1 MKHSLPKVPLFAH
14 LLRSFLIA
22 TLAAALVTAP
32 FRAAAQAPTPA
43 PGASPA
49 AATAPSPG
57 TGATEA
63 PASGEDQEK
72 QLLHSSIVK
81 SVARVLHLSL
91 DATVDILLGINFAI
105 IFLLVA
111 VPLGRLMPRIVR
123 KRSQTLRQS
132 LQTARQATAD
142 SRARLNAVEAK
153 LAGLDEEMHKLRALV
168 EQESLEDEK
177 RIKAALGEE
186 SARIVASAEQEIGV
200 AAAQARRGLRNFAAD
215 LAIEQAAKQVTL
227 TLETDRA
234 LIAEF
239 VAGVAPDGKGKGGA
253 S

>member
-1 MKHSLPKVPLFAH
+1 MPLLA
-14 LLRSFLIA
+14 LLFHSFLVA
-22 TLAAALVTAP
+22 TLAAALFTAP
-32 FRAAAQAPTPA
+32 FRAAAQARTPA

-49 AATAPSPG
+49 AATAPPPG
-57 TGATEA
+57 SAASEA
-63 PASGEDQEK
+63 PASEEDQEK
-72 QLLHSSIVK
+72 TFLHAPIVQ
-81 SVARVLHLSL
+81 SVARVLHLSV
-91 DATVDILLGINFAI
+91 DTTVDILLGINFAI

-111 VPLGRLMPRIVR
+111 IPLGRLMPRIVR
-123 KRSQTLRQS
+123 KRSQTLSDS
-132 LQTARQATAD
+132 LQTARQATTD
-142 SRARLNAVEAK
+142 SQARLNAVEAK
-153 LAGLDEEMHKLRALV
+153 LAGLDEEMQKLRAQV

-239 VAGVAPDGKGKGGA
+239 IAGVAPDGKGKEGA